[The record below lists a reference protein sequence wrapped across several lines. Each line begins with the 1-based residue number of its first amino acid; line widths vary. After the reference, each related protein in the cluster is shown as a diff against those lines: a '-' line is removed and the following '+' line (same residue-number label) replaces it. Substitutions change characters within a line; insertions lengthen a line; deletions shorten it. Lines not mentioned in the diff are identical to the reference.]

1 MKTITFE
8 FHLMACI
15 KLKVAETETEK
26 SDRVLRR

>member
-15 KLKVAETETEK
+15 KQKVAETETEK
-26 SDRVLRR
+26 SDRV